1 VRVNSCFD
9 KTCEKAAAGELID
22 QVSVKLSL
30 SAFASFGA
38 EDGNSVL
45 TDMKSVVVKVVGHS
59 SVVQKKDGS
68 SLDRYPAKVV
78 YVSVKEQLTVDFV
91 GGATLLCLNSIPILE
106 ILWFSVVFK

>member
-1 VRVNSCFD
+1 MN
-9 KTCEKAAAGELID
+9 D
-22 QVSVKLSL
+22 QVLIKSLS
-30 SAFASFGA
+30 SAFACLGA

-45 TDMKSVVVKVVGHS
+45 TDMKSLVVKVVGHS
-59 SVVQKKDGS
+59 SVVQKKDGL